1 MMITT
6 SKIYTAKYRFLF
18 VTNIVII
25 SELISHFLKGGE
37 LFSNSWLC
45 SAFSFLLAYILY
57 MLFLEDFIIKITY
70 MPKINHQIID
80 LLRLTSLFF
89 ISKLITNYIDSD
101 SPNINLEW
109 VIKTV
114 MIVGSYFIIDIT
126 FIDYLIK
133 FNNHQMLF
141 YTVVQRFLA
150 EYVIILLLY
159 TQYTSSDFINS
170 ISFLISYIIFDIITK
185 KFITKLI

>member
-18 VTNIVII
+18 ITNIVII

-45 SAFSFLLAYILY
+45 SAFSFLLAYIFY

-80 LLRLTSLFF
+80 LLRLMSLFF